1 MVEKESV
8 MDKDQIIAAI
18 KEKVELPKGVA
29 EKAGKLL
36 EGQSFVG
43 KKDDIIKLLT
53 EKLKIDEKKANE
65 IYNAVAEV
73 LAGGLFDKVKA
84 IFGKK

>member
-1 MVEKESV
+1 

-18 KEKVELPKGVA
+18 KEKVELPEGLA
-29 EKAGKLL
+29 EKAAKLL
-36 EGQSFVG
+36 DGQSIVG
-43 KKDDIIKLLT
+43 RKDDIIKLLT